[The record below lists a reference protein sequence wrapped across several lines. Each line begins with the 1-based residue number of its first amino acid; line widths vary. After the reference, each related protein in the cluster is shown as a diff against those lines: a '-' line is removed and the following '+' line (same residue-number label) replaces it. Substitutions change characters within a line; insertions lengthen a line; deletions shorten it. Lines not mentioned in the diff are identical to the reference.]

1 MGNSQLPGMVSKL
14 SGSTKGVASSIMT
27 DPHKIE
33 NIIGMVR
40 TFAPLTSPQT
50 VSKVNTYL
58 PLMEKTST
66 LMGMYS
72 FLNRAQT
79 YRPLE
84 ALDAKT
90 PTEKISALVKSG
102 NLPIG
107 KIAQPLI
114 SSNVE
119 KIMGG
124 VAMNMLKNGSLNDI
138 LKNGGMNDML
148 KNGVL
153 NDMLKNGNIND
164 ILSSVANQG
173 NTSKNSEGNTGNS
186 ENNIDLSSLMETF
199 MPLINSMASNQ
210 SQPDKKTQ
218 AEEPKKISKPR
229 EVKPTAI
236 KEFKN
241 ETNLT
246 DDAEEQT
253 ETDLTLAKDVSL
265 HEEIID
271 EAQRQNHKPLRI
283 KHRRRI

>member
-1 MGNSQLPGMVSKL
+1 MMGNSQLPGMVSKL

-66 LMGMYS
+66 LLGMYS

-90 PTEKISALVKSG
+90 PTEKISALVKNG

-119 KIMGG
+119 KMMGT
-124 VAMNMLKNGSLNDI
+124 VAMNMLKNGGL
-138 LKNGGMNDML
+138 NDML
-148 KNGVL
+148 KNGGL

-164 ILSSVANQG
+164 ILSSVANQ
-173 NTSKNSEGNTGNS
+173 NTSKNTEGTTESS

-199 MPLINSMASNQ
+199 MPLINSMAS
-210 SQPDKKTQ
+210 SQPQTEKKSQTV
-218 AEEPKKISKPR
+218 EPKKNPKPR
-229 EVKPTAI
+229 EVKPTAT

-241 ETNLT
+241 EANLP
-246 DDAEEQT
+246 DNAEEP
-253 ETDLTLAKDVSL
+253 TDSDQTLAQDVSL
-265 HEEIID
+265 HEEITD
-271 EAQRQNHKPLRI
+271 EAQRQNHKPVRI